1 MLKTLLRGFFLR
13 CPNCGKG
20 RIADGLFSIRK
31 ECDVCHVVFERKSG
45 ESTGAMAILMMGLP
59 ILPLIL
65 FFTMVLINDEWG
77 LPILLGVP
85 ILITVLTGIF
95 IYRHIRGLWIAI
107 AYLTGSVYADD
118 DPSRSKT

>member
-1 MLKTLLRGFFLR
+1 MLKKLLLGFFLR

-20 RIADGLFSIRK
+20 RISDGLFSIRK
-31 ECDVCHVVFERKSG
+31 ECDVCHVVYERKSG
-45 ESTGAMAILMMGLP
+45 ESAGAMAILMMGLP

-85 ILITVLTGIF
+85 ILITVVTGIF
-95 IYRHIRGLWIAI
+95 AYRHIRGLWIAI

-118 DPSRSKT
+118 DASRSKT

>member
-1 MLKTLLRGFFLR
+1 MLKKLLLGFFLR

-20 RIADGLFSIRK
+20 RISDGLFSIRK
-31 ECDVCHVVFERKSG
+31 ECEVCHVVFERKSG

-65 FFTMVLINDEWG
+65 FFVMYLINDQWG

-85 ILITVLTGIF
+85 IVITIVTGILA
-95 IYRHIRGLWIAI
+95 YRHVRGLWIAI
-107 AYLTGSVYADD
+107 AYLTGSVYADKD
-118 DPSRSKT
+118 APQSEA